1 VEELTV
7 EVLRSWARTA
17 LVELGRA
24 RLEIDE
30 LNVYPVPDGDT
41 GTNLYLTW
49 EAACDAL
56 PQGEL
61 TFAEAVQAFG
71 RGALLG
77 ARGNSGVIASQ
88 LVRACGLRLAEN
100 LPRHQSG
107 AGDSVP
113 EGARGGE
120 LESVPEGAAGGQLE
134 SVPEGAA
141 RGGVEGAPAG
151 GQGGEPGGEAGGA
164 DGGGRRAVLADPR
177 MSEAAAFADALVFA
191 ADAAYGAVAQP
202 VEGTMLTVALE
213 AANAAMDA
221 ANDGETLA
229 GVCLAAVAAAREAL
243 TRTTEQLE
251 PLRRAGVVDAGGA
264 GLVVILGAMESV
276 LSGRGPAATT
286 GVPARIPVAPPT
298 DQDAGAEAGRAG
310 QAGLGGQAG
319 QAGPGAGID
328 LEPDGPAYEV
338 MYLLDAPDDKIGDY
352 RRQLAELGD
361 SVVVVGGD
369 ELWNVHVHTDD
380 VGAAIELG
388 IDIGRPHRIRVT
400 HFADLVPHAPI
411 PGRAVIAV
419 AAGDGLAKLFAEA
432 GALVVK
438 GGPGRRCSTG
448 ELLKAIERSGAP
460 EIVILP
466 NDKDSIAVA
475 EAAATAARQDGVRVA
490 VIPTRA
496 QVQGLAAV
504 AVHDPAQSFDDDVV
518 HLSAAAGQT
527 RHGAVTI
534 AVKDAWTMAGT
545 CRIGDALGVVD
556 GDFALI
562 TDDLETAAT
571 GVVDRLLGG
580 GGELMTVV
588 RGEQATPEL
597 VEALVRHVR
606 RNRKDVDVVV
616 YDGGQERYPL
626 LIGVE

>member
-1 VEELTV
+1 MGELTV
-7 EVLRSWARTA
+7 GVLRSWARVA
-17 LVELGRA
+17 LTELRRA
-24 RLEIDE
+24 RAEIDE

-56 PQGEL
+56 PDGEL

-77 ARGNSGVIASQ
+77 ARGNSGVITSQ

-100 LPRHQSG
+100 LPRDQEAD
-107 AGDSVP
+107 AGS
-113 EGARGGE
+113 
-120 LESVPEGAAGGQLE
+120 
-134 SVPEGAA
+134 
-141 RGGVEGAPAG
+141 
-151 GQGGEPGGEAGGA
+151 
-164 DGGGRRAVLADPR
+164 VLADPR
-177 MSEAAAFADALVFA
+177 MSEAAALANALAFA

-202 VEGTMLTVALE
+202 VEGTMLTVARKAADGALA
-213 AANAAMDA
+213 AANE
-221 ANDGETLA
+221 GKTLA
-229 GVCLAAVAAAREAL
+229 EVCLAAVAGARLAL
-243 TRTTEQLE
+243 TKTTEQLDV
-251 PLRRAGVVDAGGA
+251 LRRAGVVDAGGA

-276 LSGRGPAATT
+276 LSGRPPGQST
-286 GVPARIPVAPPT
+286 GVPRRVTGTGSGA
-298 DQDAGAEAGRAG
+298 AEADQVGGPSTAG
-310 QAGLGGQAG
+310 SVGGEVGALGSAD
-319 QAGPGAGID
+319 GPAYEVGG
-328 LEPDGPAYEV
+328 DGPAYEV
-338 MYLLDAPDDKIGDY
+338 MYLLDAADERIGDF
-352 RRQLAELGD
+352 RRALAGLGD

-380 VGAAIELG
+380 VGAAIEQG
-388 IDIGRPHRIRVT
+388 IAIGRPHRIRVT
-400 HFADLVPHAPI
+400 HFADVAPHAPI
-411 PGRAVIAV
+411 ASRAVIAV
-419 AAGDGLAKLFAEA
+419 AAGDGLAKLFVEA
-432 GALVVK
+432 GAVVVK

-448 ELLKAIERSGAP
+448 ELLTAIEQSGAP

-475 EAAATAARQDGVRVA
+475 EAAATAARQNGIRVA
-490 VIPTRA
+490 VIRTRA
-496 QVQGLAAV
+496 QVQGLAAI
-504 AVHDPAQSFDDDVV
+504 AVHDDDLSFDDAVV
-518 HLSAAAGQT
+518 QLSAAAGQT

-562 TDDLETAAT
+562 TEDLVAAAT
-571 GVVDRLLGG
+571 GVADRLLGG

-588 RGEQATPEL
+588 RGANASPDL
-597 VEALVRHVR
+597 VDALVRHVR

>member
-1 VEELTV
+1 MDVRG
-7 EVLRSWARTA
+7 EVLTTAVLRAWARTA
-17 LVELGRA
+17 LSELGRA
-24 RLEIDE
+24 RVEIDE

-56 PQGEL
+56 PAGDL

-77 ARGNSGVIASQ
+77 ARGNSGVITSQ

-100 LPRHQSG
+100 LPPDRPSRHSTAEAGSAPSG
-107 AGDSVP
+107 DDPATTP
-113 EGARGGE
+113 GGTRDNSAVGE
-120 LESVPEGAAGGQLE
+120 
-134 SVPEGAA
+134 AA
-141 RGGVEGAPAG
+141 RASET
-151 GQGGEPGGEAGGA
+151 
-164 DGGGRRAVLADPR
+164 RAVLADAR

-191 ADAAYGAVAQP
+191 ADAAYSAVAQP
-202 VEGTMLTVALE
+202 VEGTMLTVARKAGEAALE
-213 AANAAMDA
+213 AANA
-221 ANDGETLA
+221 GKSLA
-229 GVCLAAVAAAREAL
+229 EVCLAAVAAARVAL
-243 TRTTEQLE
+243 TKTTEQLE
-251 PLRRAGVVDAGGA
+251 VLRRAGVVDAGGA

-276 LSGRGPAATT
+276 LSGRAPAATS
-286 GVPARIPVAPPT
+286 GVPARVAPV
-298 DQDAGAEAGRAG
+298 E
-310 QAGLGGQAG
+310 L
-319 QAGPGAGID
+319 PGAAGTD
-328 LEPDGPAYEV
+328 LDPDGPAYEV
-338 MYLLDAPDDKIGDY
+338 MYLLEAPDEQIGDF
-352 RRQLAELGD
+352 RKELAGLGD

-380 VGAAIELG
+380 VGATIELG
-388 IDIGRPHRIRVT
+388 IGIGRPYRIRVT
-400 HFADLVPHAPI
+400 HFADMAHREPVPN
-411 PGRAVIAV
+411 RAVIAV
-419 AAGDGLAKLFAEA
+419 AAGDGLADLFEEA
-432 GALVVK
+432 GAVVVR

-466 NDKDSIAVA
+466 NDSDSIAVA
-475 EAAATAARQDGVRVA
+475 EAAATAARQDGIRVA

-496 QVQGLAAV
+496 QVQGLAAI
-504 AVHDPAQSFDDDVV
+504 AVHDPERSFDDAVV
-518 HLSAAAGQT
+518 QLSAAAGQT

-556 GDFALI
+556 GDFSLI
-562 TDDLETAAT
+562 TDDLGTAAT

-588 RGEQATPEL
+588 TGRE
-597 VEALVRHVR
+597 VEAGLVDAVVRHVR
-606 RNRKDVDVVV
+606 RIRRDVDVVV

>member
-7 EVLRSWARTA
+7 EVLRAWARTA
-17 LVELGRA
+17 LVDLGRA
-24 RLEIDE
+24 RTEIDE

-56 PQGEL
+56 PEGEL

-100 LPRHQSG
+100 LPRHQD
-107 AGDSVP
+107 AG
-113 EGARGGE
+113 EH
-120 LESVPEGAAGGQLE
+120 
-134 SVPEGAA
+134 
-141 RGGVEGAPAG
+141 
-151 GQGGEPGGEAGGA
+151 
-164 DGGGRRAVLADPR
+164 AVLADPR
-177 MSEAAAFADALVFA
+177 MSEPVAFADALAYA

-202 VEGTMLTVALE
+202 VEGTMLTVAR
-213 AANAAMDA
+213 AAATGAMTA
-221 ANDGETLA
+221 ANDGKSLA
-229 GVCLAAVAAAREAL
+229 DVCLAAVASARQAL
-243 TRTTEQLE
+243 TKTTEQLDV
-251 PLRRAGVVDAGGA
+251 LRRAGVVDAGGA

-276 LSGRGPAATT
+276 LTGRHVTVD
-286 GVPARIPVAPPT
+286 VPARVEP
-298 DQDAGAEAGRAG
+298 QGENAES
-310 QAGLGGQAG
+310 Q
-319 QAGPGAGID
+319 
-328 LEPDGPAYEV
+328 DGPAYEV
-338 MYLLDAPDDKIGDY
+338 MYLLDAPDDKIGDF
-352 RRQLAELGD
+352 RQNLAGLGD

-369 ELWNVHVHTDD
+369 ALWNVHVHTDD
-380 VGAAIELG
+380 VGAAIEQG
-388 IDIGRPHRIRVT
+388 IDIGRPYRIRVT
-400 HFADLVPHAPI
+400 HFADQAHHEPI

-419 AAGDGLAKLFAEA
+419 VAGDGLADLFTEA
-432 GALVVK
+432 GAQVIR

-448 ELLKAIERSGAP
+448 EILKAIEKSKAP
-460 EIVILP
+460 EIVLLP

-475 EAAATAARQDGVRVA
+475 EAAATAARQDGIRVA

-496 QVQGLAAV
+496 QVQGLAAI
-504 AVHDPAQSFDDDVV
+504 AVHDPDRSFDDDVV
-518 HLSAAAGQT
+518 HQSAAAGQT

-534 AVKDAWTMAGT
+534 AVKDAWTMAGM

-562 TDDLETAAT
+562 TADLEAAAL

-580 GGELMTVV
+580 GGELLTIVTGQGVQPGLVV
-588 RGEQATPEL
+588 A
-597 VEALVRHVR
+597 VERHVR

-616 YDGGQERYPL
+616 YDGGQDRYPL

>member
-17 LVELGRA
+17 LAELGRA
-24 RLEIDE
+24 RTEIDE

-56 PQGEL
+56 PKGEL

-100 LPRHQSG
+100 LPRDHHT
-107 AGDSVP
+107 
-113 EGARGGE
+113 EE
-120 LESVPEGAAGGQLE
+120 Y
-134 SVPEGAA
+134 
-141 RGGVEGAPAG
+141 
-151 GQGGEPGGEAGGA
+151 
-164 DGGGRRAVLADPR
+164 AVLADTR
-177 MSEAAAFADALVFA
+177 MSEAAAFADALSYA

-202 VEGTMLTVALE
+202 VEGTMLTVARAAATGAMT
-213 AANAAMDA
+213 AAN
-221 ANDGETLA
+221 NGKSLA
-229 GVCLAAVAAAREAL
+229 EVCLAAVASARQAL
-243 TRTTEQLE
+243 TKTTEQVDV
-251 PLRRAGVVDAGGA
+251 LRRAGVVDAGGA

-276 LSGRGPAATT
+276 LTGRSVRVD
-286 GVPARIPVAPPT
+286 VPARVEPQG
-298 DQDAGAEAGRAG
+298 DGAES
-310 QAGLGGQAG
+310 Q
-319 QAGPGAGID
+319 
-328 LEPDGPAYEV
+328 DGPAYEV
-338 MYLLDAPDDKIGDY
+338 MYLLDAPDDKIGDF
-352 RRQLAELGD
+352 RQNLARLGD

-369 ELWNVHVHTDD
+369 ALWNVHVHTDD
-380 VGAAIELG
+380 VGAAIEQG

-400 HFADLVPHAPI
+400 HLADMHPHEPI
-411 PGRAVIAV
+411 PSRVVIAV
-419 AAGDGLAKLFAEA
+419 AAGDGLADLFAAA
-432 GALVVK
+432 GAQVIR

-448 ELLKAIERSGAP
+448 ELLTAIEKSKAP
-460 EIVILP
+460 EIVLLP

-475 EAAATAARQDGVRVA
+475 EAAATAARQDGIRVA
-490 VIPTRA
+490 VIRTRA
-496 QVQGLAAV
+496 QVQGLAAI
-504 AVHDPAQSFDDDVV
+504 AVHDAERSFEDDVV
-518 HLSAAAGQT
+518 QLSAAAGQT

-534 AVKDAWTMAGT
+534 AVKDAWTMAGM
-545 CRIGDALGVVD
+545 CRVGDALGVVD
-556 GDFALI
+556 GDFTLI
-562 TDDLETAAT
+562 TEDLEAAAI

-580 GGELMTVV
+580 GGELMTIVTG
-588 RGEQATPEL
+588 RDAEPAL
-597 VEALVRHVR
+597 VDAVVRHVR

>member
-1 VEELTV
+1 MLTTA
-7 EVLRSWARTA
+7 VLRAWARTA
-17 LVELGRA
+17 LSELGRA
-24 RLEIDE
+24 RVEIDE

-49 EAACDAL
+49 EAACEAL
-56 PQGEL
+56 PEGEL

-77 ARGNSGVIASQ
+77 ARGNSGVITSQ

-100 LPRHQSG
+100 LPPQPSPPEPAEGEPASR
-107 AGDSVP
+107 P
-113 EGARGGE
+113 EG
-120 LESVPEGAAGGQLE
+120 
-134 SVPEGAA
+134 
-141 RGGVEGAPAG
+141 
-151 GQGGEPGGEAGGA
+151 
-164 DGGGRRAVLADPR
+164 GRLVDVR

-191 ADAAYGAVAQP
+191 ADAAYSAVAQP
-202 VEGTMLTVALE
+202 VEGTMLTVARKAGEAALE
-213 AANAAMDA
+213 AANA
-221 ANDGETLA
+221 GKTLPE
-229 GVCLAAVAAAREAL
+229 VCLAAVAAARVAL
-243 TRTTEQLE
+243 TKTTEQLE
-251 PLRRAGVVDAGGA
+251 QLRRAGVVDAGGA

-276 LSGRGPAATT
+276 LSGRAPSATS
-286 GVPARIPVAPPT
+286 GVPARVPP
-298 DQDAGAEAGRAG
+298 QEM
-310 QAGLGGQAG
+310 
-319 QAGPGAGID
+319 PGAAGTD
-328 LEPDGPAYEV
+328 LDPDGPAYEV
-338 MYLLDAPDDKIGDY
+338 MYLLEAPDEQIGEF
-352 RRQLAELGD
+352 RQQLAGLGD

-380 VGAAIELG
+380 VGATIELG
-388 IDIGRPHRIRVT
+388 IGIGKPYRIRVT
-400 HFADLVPHAPI
+400 HFADMAHPAPVPN
-411 PGRAVIAV
+411 RAVIAV
-419 AAGDGLAKLFAEA
+419 AAGDGLAALFAEA
-432 GALVVK
+432 GAVVVQ

-460 EIVILP
+460 EIVLLP
-466 NDKDSIAVA
+466 NDSDSIAVA

-496 QVQGLAAV
+496 QVQGLAAI
-504 AVHDPAQSFDDDVV
+504 AVHDPERSFDDAVV
-518 HLSAAAGQT
+518 QLSAAAGQT

-556 GDFALI
+556 GDFTLI

-588 RGEQATPEL
+588 TGRDVDAKL
-597 VEALVRHVR
+597 VDALVRHVR
-606 RNRKDVDVVV
+606 RIRRDVDVVV

>member
-1 VEELTV
+1 MG
-7 EVLRSWARTA
+7 VLRAWARVA

-24 RLEIDE
+24 RAEIDE

-49 EAACDAL
+49 EAACEAL
-56 PQGEL
+56 PEGEL

-77 ARGNSGVIASQ
+77 ARGNSGVITSE

-100 LPRHQSG
+100 LPRDQV
-107 AGDSVP
+107 D
-113 EGARGGE
+113 
-120 LESVPEGAAGGQLE
+120 
-134 SVPEGAA
+134 
-141 RGGVEGAPAG
+141 APG
-151 GQGGEPGGEAGGA
+151 S
-164 DGGGRRAVLADPR
+164 VLADPP
-177 MSEAAAFADALVFA
+177 MSEPVAFADALVFA

-202 VEGTMLTVALE
+202 VEGTMLTVARAAADAALA
-213 AANAAMDA
+213 AANE
-221 ANDGETLA
+221 GKTLA
-229 GVCLAAVAAAREAL
+229 EVCLVAVASARQAL

-251 PLRRAGVVDAGGA
+251 VLRRAGVVDAGGA

-276 LSGRGPAATT
+276 LSGRAPGEST
-286 GVPARIPVAPPT
+286 GVPVRQPVAAENGT
-298 DQDAGAEAGRAG
+298 D
-310 QAGLGGQAG
+310 LG
-319 QAGPGAGID
+319 
-328 LEPDGPAYEV
+328 PDGPAYEV
-338 MYLLDAPDDKIGDY
+338 MYLLDAPDEAIGAY
-352 RRQLAELGD
+352 RRALAGLGD

-369 ELWNVHVHTDD
+369 GLWNVHVHTDD

-388 IDIGRPHRIRVT
+388 IGIGRPHRIRVT
-400 HFADLVPHAPI
+400 HFADLVPHPQA
-411 PGRAVIAV
+411 PGRAVITV
-419 AAGDGLAKLFAEA
+419 AAGDGLAALFAEA
-432 GALVVK
+432 GAVVIR

-448 ELLKAIERSGAP
+448 ELLTAIEESKAP
-460 EIVILP
+460 EIVLLP
-466 NDKDSIAVA
+466 NDRDSIAVA
-475 EAAATAARQDGVRVA
+475 EAAATVARQDGIRVA

-496 QVQGLAAV
+496 QVQGLAAL
-504 AVHDPAQSFDDDVV
+504 AVHDPGRSFEDDVV

-562 TDDLETAAT
+562 TADLTAAAT

-580 GGELMTVV
+580 GGELVTIVT
-588 RGEQATPEL
+588 GQEAGAEL
-597 VEALVRHVR
+597 VDAVVRHVR
-606 RNRKDVDVVV
+606 RHRKDVDVVV
-616 YDGGQERYPL
+616 YDGGQQRYPL

>member
-1 VEELTV
+1 MEELTV
-7 EVLRSWARTA
+7 GVLRSWARTA

-24 RLEIDE
+24 RTEIDD

-56 PQGEL
+56 PEGEL

-77 ARGNSGVIASQ
+77 ARGNSGVITSQ

-100 LPRHQSG
+100 LPVRQ
-107 AGDSVP
+107 DS
-113 EGARGGE
+113 EGR
-120 LESVPEGAAGGQLE
+120 
-134 SVPEGAA
+134 
-141 RGGVEGAPAG
+141 
-151 GQGGEPGGEAGGA
+151 
-164 DGGGRRAVLADPR
+164 LADPR
-177 MSEAAAFADALVFA
+177 MSEPVAFADALVFA

-202 VEGTMLTVALE
+202 VEGTMLTVAR
-213 AANAAMDA
+213 AAADA
-221 ANDGETLA
+221 ALAAAGEGKNLA
-229 GVCLAAVAAAREAL
+229 EVCLVSVAAARVAL
-243 TRTTEQLE
+243 TKTTEQLDV
-251 PLRRAGVVDAGGA
+251 LRRAGVVDAGGA
-264 GLVVILGAMESV
+264 GLVVILGAMEQV
-276 LSGRGPAATT
+276 LSGRTSG
-286 GVPARIPVAPPT
+286 GDWSVPARLPVPAPSPAGSGE
-298 DQDAGAEAGRAG
+298 AGAASPVGGEAGA
-310 QAGLGGQAG
+310 ASLVGGEA
-319 QAGPGAGID
+319 GAGSPAGVE
-328 LEPDGPAYEV
+328 LLPDGPAYEV
-338 MYLLDAPDDKIGDY
+338 MYLLDAADEHVGGF
-352 RRQLAELGD
+352 RRELTGLGD

-369 ELWNVHVHTDD
+369 GLWNVHVHTDD

-388 IDIGRPHRIRVT
+388 IGVGRPHRIRVT
-400 HFADLVPHAPI
+400 HFADLQPHQPV

-419 AAGDGLAKLFAEA
+419 AAGDGLAGLFGEA
-432 GALVVK
+432 GAIVVR

-448 ELLKAIERSGAP
+448 ELLRAIEQSKAP
-460 EIVILP
+460 EIVLLP
-466 NDKDSIAVA
+466 NDNDSIAVA

-496 QVQGLAAV
+496 QVQGLAAI
-504 AVHDPAQSFDDDVV
+504 AVYDPGRSFDDDVV

-556 GDFALI
+556 GDFTLI
-562 TDDLETAAT
+562 TDDLTTAAT

-588 RGEQATPEL
+588 SGRDADPAL
-597 VEALVRHVR
+597 VEAVVRHVR
-606 RNRKDVDVVV
+606 RHRKDVDVMV

>member
-1 VEELTV
+1 MDAREEVLTTA
-7 EVLRSWARTA
+7 VLRSWARTA
-17 LVELGRA
+17 LSELGRA
-24 RLEIDE
+24 RVEIDE

-56 PQGEL
+56 PEGEL

-77 ARGNSGVIASQ
+77 ARGNSGVITSQ

-100 LPRHQSG
+100 LPRTQ
-107 AGDSVP
+107 
-113 EGARGGE
+113 
-120 LESVPEGAAGGQLE
+120 Q
-134 SVPEGAA
+134 
-141 RGGVEGAPAG
+141 
-151 GQGGEPGGEAGGA
+151 QPGGG
-164 DGGGRRAVLADPR
+164 LADVR
-177 MSEAAAFADALVFA
+177 MSEAVAFADALVFA

-202 VEGTMLTVALE
+202 VEGTMLTVARE
-213 AANAAMDA
+213 AANAALKA
-221 ANDGETLA
+221 ANEGKTVAE
-229 GVCLAAVAAAREAL
+229 VCLAAVAAARVAL
-243 TRTTEQLE
+243 TKTTEQLE
-251 PLRRAGVVDAGGA
+251 QLRRAGVVDAGGA

-286 GVPARIPVAPPT
+286 GVPARVVP
-298 DQDAGAEAGRAG
+298 AEARSGN
-310 QAGLGGQAG
+310 
-319 QAGPGAGID
+319 D
-328 LEPDGPAYEV
+328 LDPDGPAYEV
-338 MYLLDAPDDKIGDY
+338 MYLLEAPDEKIGDF
-352 RRQLAELGD
+352 RTLLAGLGD

-369 ELWNVHVHTDD
+369 GLWNVHVHTDD
-380 VGAAIELG
+380 VGGAIEPG
-388 IDIGRPHRIRVT
+388 IEIGRPYRIRVT
-400 HFADLVPHAPI
+400 HFADQTHHEPVPS
-411 PGRAVIAV
+411 RAVIAV
-419 AAGDGLAKLFAEA
+419 AAGDGLAKLFTDS
-432 GALVVK
+432 GAVVIA

-460 EIVILP
+460 EIVLLP

-496 QVQGLAAV
+496 QVQGLAAI
-504 AVHDPAQSFDDDVV
+504 AVHDPERSFDDDVV

-562 TDDLETAAT
+562 TDDLATAAT

-580 GGELMTVV
+580 GGELLTVV
-588 RGEQATPEL
+588 TGRDVDPAL
-597 VEALVRHVR
+597 VDALVRHVR
-606 RNRKDVDVVV
+606 RSRRDVDVVV

>member
-1 VEELTV
+1 MG
-7 EVLRSWARTA
+7 VLRSWARVA
-17 LVELGRA
+17 LTELRRA
-24 RLEIDE
+24 RAEIDE

-56 PQGEL
+56 PDGEL

-77 ARGNSGVIASQ
+77 ARGNSGVITSQ

-100 LPRHQSG
+100 LPRDQE
-107 AGDSVP
+107 A
-113 EGARGGE
+113 
-120 LESVPEGAAGGQLE
+120 
-134 SVPEGAA
+134 
-141 RGGVEGAPAG
+141 
-151 GQGGEPGGEAGGA
+151 EAGS
-164 DGGGRRAVLADPR
+164 VLADPR
-177 MSEAAAFADALVFA
+177 MSEAAAFADALAFA

-202 VEGTMLTVALE
+202 VEGTMLTVARKAADSALA
-213 AANAAMDA
+213 AANE
-221 ANDGETLA
+221 GKTLA
-229 GVCLAAVAAAREAL
+229 EVCLAAAAGARLAL
-243 TRTTEQLE
+243 TKTTEQLDV
-251 PLRRAGVVDAGGA
+251 LRRAGVVDAGGA

-276 LSGRGPAATT
+276 LSGRPPGKST
-286 GVPARIPVAPPT
+286 GVPRRLTAA
-298 DQDAGAEAGRAG
+298 
-310 QAGLGGQAG
+310 
-319 QAGPGAGID
+319 AGPGAAEADEAGGTKGVIQAPESD
-328 LEPDGPAYEV
+328 LGADGPAYEV
-338 MYLLDAPDDKIGDY
+338 MYLLDAPDERIGDF
-352 RRQLAELGD
+352 RRALAGLGD

-380 VGAAIELG
+380 VGAAIEQG
-388 IDIGRPHRIRVT
+388 IAIGRPHRIRVT
-400 HFADLVPHAPI
+400 HFADLPPHAPI
-411 PGRAVIAV
+411 ASRAVIAV
-419 AAGDGLAKLFAEA
+419 AAGDGLAKLFVEA
-432 GALVVK
+432 GAVVVK

-448 ELLKAIERSGAP
+448 ELLTAIEQSGTP

-475 EAAATAARQDGVRVA
+475 EAAATAARQNGIRVA
-490 VIPTRA
+490 VIRTRA
-496 QVQGLAAV
+496 QVQGLAAI
-504 AVHDPAQSFDDDVV
+504 AVHDAGLSFDDAVV
-518 HLSAAAGQT
+518 QLSAAAGQT

-562 TDDLETAAT
+562 TEDLVAAAT
-571 GVVDRLLGG
+571 GVADRLLGG

-588 RGEQATPEL
+588 RGANASPDL
-597 VEALVRHVR
+597 VDALVRHVR